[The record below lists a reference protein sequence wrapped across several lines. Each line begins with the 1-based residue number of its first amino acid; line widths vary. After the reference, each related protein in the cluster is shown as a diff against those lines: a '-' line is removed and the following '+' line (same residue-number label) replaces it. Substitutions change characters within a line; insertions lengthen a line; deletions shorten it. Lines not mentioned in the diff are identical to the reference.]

1 MGAVRRRRRRARR
14 PGRDRRR
21 PVRHRRPAGGSLSL
35 PGFLAQWWE
44 ALEADW
50 QARYRRDLAQDC
62 YGQTQIGVRK
72 LLALIKG
79 LPPDGALARASLG
92 EAAGWGYEQEL
103 LATTVDLLGY
113 LTYLTKAA
121 HFKGRHEL
129 PKPVPRPGG
138 LPGQTQP
145 EPEPVRFSTR
155 EEIRQFFQ
163 GPGTRAVH
171 AES

>member
-1 MGAVRRRRRRARR
+1 
-14 PGRDRRR
+14 
-21 PVRHRRPAGGSLSL
+21 
-35 PGFLAQWWE
+35 
-44 ALEADW
+44 
-50 QARYRRDLAQDC
+50 
-62 YGQTQIGVRK
+62 
-72 LLALIKG
+72 
-79 LPPDGALARASLG
+79 LARASLG

-113 LTYLTKAA
+113 LVYLTKVGFG
-121 HFKGRHEL
+121 FKGRHEL

-138 LPGQTQP
+138 LPGQAAPEP

-171 AES
+171 ADN